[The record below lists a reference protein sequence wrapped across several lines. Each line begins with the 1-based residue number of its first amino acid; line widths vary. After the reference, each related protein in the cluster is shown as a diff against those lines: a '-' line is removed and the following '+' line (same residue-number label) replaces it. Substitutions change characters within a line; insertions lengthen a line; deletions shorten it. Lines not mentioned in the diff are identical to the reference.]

1 MIEWAR
7 ERLADRGVGG
17 TGEPERVHDRPWAQ
31 VWRLPTARGAVFAK
45 WMFAPSR
52 YEVPVTVALA
62 SWAPDLV
69 TPLIDADPERS
80 FLLMDDAGERL
91 RAIIARDDDITR
103 WLGILPRYAELQ
115 RIAAPHAG
123 ELVALGAPDRR
134 VGALRAAF
142 ETLVKGGELL
152 TIAGAQSSTAT
163 QLRALRALVPSV
175 REWCDQLAG
184 TLPDTIQHD
193 DLHDGQV
200 FVRDGVARV
209 LDWGDS
215 NVSHPFF
222 SLVVL
227 ERAIGHARG
236 YAPNALELLRLR
248 DAYLEPFTAQTTRA
262 GIDACLPVALRLGR
276 LCRLLTWVQIV
287 RGLEAP
293 DRESDA
299 VPGWVQLFL
308 EPDLPYRGT

>member
-1 MIEWAR
+1 VIEWAR
-7 ERLADRGVGG
+7 ERLAERGVALTGG
-17 TGEPERVHDRPWAQ
+17 PERVHDRPWAQ
-31 VWRLPTARGAVFAK
+31 VWRLPTARGVIFVK

-91 RAIIARDDDITR
+91 RAIIARDEDVTH
-103 WLGILPRYAELQ
+103 WLAILPRYAELQ
-115 RIAAPHAG
+115 RIAAPHAD

-134 VGALRAAF
+134 TGALAQAF
-142 ETLVKGGELL
+142 EALVRSDELL
-152 TIAGAQSSTAT
+152 TIAGAHSSTEA
-163 QLRALRALVPSV
+163 QLRALRALIPSV
-175 REWCDQLAG
+175 RAWCEELTG
-184 TLPDTIQHD
+184 TLPETIQHD

-209 LDWGDS
+209 LDWGDA

-227 ERAIGHARG
+227 ERAIGHAFG
-236 YAPNALELLRLR
+236 LAPSAPELLRLR
-248 DAYLEPFTAQTTRA
+248 DAYLEPFTERTTRA
-262 GIDACLPVALRLGR
+262 RIDACLPVALRLGR
-276 LCRLLTWVQIV
+276 LCRMLTWVQIV
-287 RGLEAP
+287 RGLEGA
-293 DRESDA
+293 DREREA
-299 VPGWVQLFL
+299 VPGWVRLFL